1 MEKLKLFLRILNENG
16 YPNPDVVDFAKM
28 IDYDLDNFLSD
39 LQKELGDDGV
49 LDFCKKTINKISGEK
64 GIKIDLDGLNEE
76 EYCYIHIYP
85 IFYDKDESENDII
98 SRSIWG
104 ESHILST
111 NEEGEGEY
119 MTIQEIIDHTDMGG
133 WSELD
138 ELLDHIKEKAYNKVF
153 ANCGFGIWWQ

>member
-98 SRSIWG
+98 IRSIWG